1 VLIGCLSAQGAAGN
15 LATCTQDS
23 GRLGAMSTTTS
34 VQSRY
39 DLFAQQLAAQL
50 ATGTVPRFNY
60 LILPNDHTNGT
71 TPNAYSPQAL
81 IADNDLAL
89 GQIVDLIS
97 HSSIWDS
104 SAIFVVEDDS
114 QDGADHVDAHR
125 MPAFVISPWAKRG
138 VAVHTRYD
146 QYSALRTAEMLAGL
160 QPLSINDGLAAPM
173 YDAFDTTADVE
184 GTRYTAIKPAQPLN
198 EINSQTAPMAAM
210 SRALPFDRLDLVPQA
225 LLDRI
230 LWAAVHGADSPAPAP
245 GPNASAE
252 EHDRALGALRAIAA
266 TGDARAWLA
275 GQAGAAGEEGVAA
288 RAAAASAKQLPPS
301 VRAAAAPQARGML
314 AAMRGQ

>member
-1 VLIGCLSAQGAAGN
+1 
-15 LATCTQDS
+15 
-23 GRLGAMSTTTS
+23 M
-34 VQSRY
+34 
-39 DLFAQQLAAQL
+39 
-50 ATGTVPRFNY
+50 
-60 LILPNDHTNGT
+60 
-71 TPNAYSPQAL
+71 

-97 HSSIWDS
+97 HSAIWDS

-125 MPAFVISPWAKRG
+125 MPALVISPWARRG
-138 VAVHTRYD
+138 AAVHTRYD
-146 QYSALRTAEMLAGL
+146 QYSALRTAEILAGL

-173 YDAFDTTADVE
+173 YDAFDTTADVD

-198 EINSQTAPMAAM
+198 EVNSPTAPMAAM

-230 LWAAVHGADSPAPAP
+230 LWAAVRGAGAPAPAP
-245 GPNASAE
+245 GPDASAE
-252 EHDRALGALRAIAA
+252 EHARALGALSAIAR

-275 GQAGAAGEEGVAA
+275 GQAGADAAEPDAVA
-288 RAAAASAKQLPPS
+288 AAAASTKRLPPS
-301 VRAAAAPQARGML
+301 VRAVAAAQARGML